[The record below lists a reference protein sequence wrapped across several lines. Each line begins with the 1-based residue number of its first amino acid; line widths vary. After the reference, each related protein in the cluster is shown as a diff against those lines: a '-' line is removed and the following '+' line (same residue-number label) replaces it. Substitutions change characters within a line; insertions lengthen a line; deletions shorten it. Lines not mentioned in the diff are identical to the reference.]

1 MVRVR
6 SLIRLGLV
14 VHALIALALGGASTH
29 LALVTF
35 ALATG
40 RPKRWRVPRLAAV
53 YARVT
58 GTLFLISVV
67 AGGVLY
73 PTYRYQVRGLYLD
86 RYAAWASN
94 LFDMKEVLAALVAP
108 LAFGLIVF
116 GRRPLDEAS
125 PPEARLILHLCVAA
139 VFGTTV
145 FNVIS
150 GLVIVSIRS
159 I

>member
-1 MVRVR
+1 
-6 SLIRLGLV
+6 
-14 VHALIALALGGASTH
+14 
-29 LALVTF
+29 
-35 ALATG
+35 
-40 RPKRWRVPRLAAV
+40 LAAV

-86 RYAAWASN
+86 RYAIWASN
-94 LFDMKEVLAALVAP
+94 LFDMKETLAALVAP
-108 LAFGLIVF
+108 LAFGLIMF

-125 PPEARLILHLCVAA
+125 PPEARLILYLCVAA

-150 GLVIVSIRS
+150 GLVIVSVRS